1 MGRTFYRNA
10 RILTGKDG
18 IIENG
23 VLVVGHAQKDFA
35 QPAQGEK
42 PVKTAPSVSDRI
54 EFLGTEEEL
63 KEYGNPAAEGDEEI
77 DCLGNT
83 VMPGLVCADTR
94 LDTLAPAADDYV
106 DNIGIAM
113 RTFISLRSAAE
124 ALNAGVTTLRA
135 EGMPNNIDIAL
146 KNAVAKTMFFGPS
159 VLATGPVYGV
169 TGGKGHEK
177 YGMVQAD
184 GVDALRGE
192 MRIRISRGLEGIVLQ
207 VSGDRLPTLGG
218 EYRMEMSRAEIG
230 ALVKHANGAEK
241 PVAVNASG
249 DPSVSAALDAGVA
262 CIQQGYRIGEEN
274 LVRMAESGTAYVPC
288 LVSTEGTD
296 IHDEHMA
303 AAAAAVKAGVRIAA
317 GTEILPSE
325 PVSGTTAVIREL
337 ELLCEAG
344 MTPADALK
352 AATVTAAEV
361 CGAKGAG
368 VLKAGG
374 KADFLIVGGKP
385 DEDISAMRG
394 ILAVVK
400 DGRRAFS
407 VLGGAKERAFHIHAP
422 GYEVA
427 GGTTFDWTEGT
438 VRGIRAPEN
447 FNTKWN
453 LVKEI

>member
-1 MGRTFYRNA
+1 MSRTFYRNA
-10 RILTGKDG
+10 RILAGDG
-18 IIENG
+18 GITENG
-23 VLVVGHAQKDFA
+23 VLVVTHVQKDFV
-35 QPAQGEK
+35 PPFQGEK
-42 PVKTAPSVSDRI
+42 PVKIAPSVSDRI

-63 KEYGNPAAEGDEEI
+63 KKNGPAAEEGDEVI

-83 VMPGLVCADTR
+83 LMPGLVCAAAR
-94 LDTLAPAADDYV
+94 LDTLNKAADDYV

-113 RTFISLRSAAE
+113 RTFISYRSAAE
-124 ALNAGVTTLRA
+124 ALNTGVTTLRA
-135 EGMPNNIDIAL
+135 VGMPNNIDIAL

-169 TGGKGHEK
+169 TGGKGHER

-207 VSGDRLPTLGG
+207 VSGDRLKTLGG
-218 EYRMEMSRAEIG
+218 EYRMEMSRAELD
-230 ALVKHANGAEK
+230 ALVKHAKGAEK

-249 DPSVSAALDAGVA
+249 DPSVSAALDAGAGCVL
-262 CIQQGYRIGEEN
+262 QGYRIGDEN
-274 LVRMAESGTAYVPC
+274 LRRMAEQGTAYVPC
-288 LVSTEGTD
+288 LVSTAGTEA
-296 IHDEHMA
+296 HEEHMA
-303 AAAAAVKAGVRIAA
+303 CAAAAVKAGVKIAA

-325 PVSGTTAVIREL
+325 PVDGTTAAIREM

-344 MTPADALK
+344 MTPAEALR

-374 KADFLIVGGKP
+374 KADFLVVAGKP
-385 DEDISAMRG
+385 DEDISAMRN

-407 VLGGAKERAFHIHAP
+407 SIGGAKERAFHIHAP

-427 GGTTFDWTEGT
+427 GGTAFDWTEGT
-438 VRGIRAPEN
+438 VRGVRTPEN